1 MAIDWEAIFKSALGA
16 ATDAVKTNAPQ
27 VEDFLREIAKGHEAA
42 LMEIGEAFAE
52 GDIIEPTFKS
62 ELDDEAKTLQAELR
76 AVAVLTKAIA
86 QRAVNAF
93 RDALFAGVKAAV
105 AVVVI

>member
-1 MAIDWEAIFKSALGA
+1 MAIDWEAIFSSALGA
-16 ATDAVKTNAPQ
+16 ATDAVKNNAPQ

-42 LMEIGEAFAE
+42 LKEIGEAFAM
-52 GDIIEPTFKS
+52 GDIDEATFRS

-93 RDALFAGVKAAV
+93 RDALFAGVKTAI
-105 AVVVI
+105 AVVI